1 MTYGLD
7 TDFLVACEIVDHPF
21 HQSADVLLQSLLE
34 AEHDFALAPQ
44 TLAEFIHIVTDQRRM
59 PVPLV
64 VMDAISRAEQ
74 WWQAAEV
81 VRVFPDGNSVPC
93 FFAWLRQYQL
103 GRKRLLDTLL
113 AASFRN
119 AKVTKIIT
127 NNSKDYEV
135 LASFEFVTFK

>member
-21 HQSADVLLQSLLE
+21 HPSADALLQKLL
-34 AEHDFALAPQ
+34 AEGHDFAIAPQ
-44 TLAEFIHIVTDQRRM
+44 TLAEFIHIVTDPRRM

-64 VMDAISRAEQ
+64 ATDAISRAEQ

-81 VRVFPDGNSVPC
+81 VRVFPDGNSVTD
-93 FFAWLRQYQL
+93 FFAWLRRYQL

-113 AASFRN
+113 AASYRN
-119 AKVTKIIT
+119 AKVTKMIT
-127 NNSKDYEV
+127 NNARDYEV
-135 LASFEFVTFK
+135 LGAFEVVEFR